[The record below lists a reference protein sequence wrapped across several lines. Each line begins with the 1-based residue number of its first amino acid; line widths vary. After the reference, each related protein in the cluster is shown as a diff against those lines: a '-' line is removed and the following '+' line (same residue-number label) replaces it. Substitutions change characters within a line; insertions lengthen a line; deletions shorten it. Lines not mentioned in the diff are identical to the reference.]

1 MELSSKDTSEKT
13 DGTQQSLKDMLIMDF
28 AKQKITRLFQEAGI
42 IIQGENDWDIQ
53 VHDERF
59 YNKVLMKWS
68 LGFGESYMDGW
79 WDTGSLDQ
87 LVFKMYTSDIEN
99 KNKK

>member
-13 DGTQQSLKDMLIMDF
+13 DRPQQSLKDMLIMDF

-59 YNKVLMKWS
+59 YNKVTWLRRI
-68 LGFGESYMDGW
+68 LHGW
-79 WDTGSLDQ
+79 
-87 LVFKMYTSDIEN
+87 LVGYQVP
-99 KNKK
+99 